1 MSELEL
7 IKQVASIITN
17 AKLVARQPHLCVIS
31 TEELERLREL
41 PIEWL
46 DKLILDNS
54 EAFEI
59 FGIKIEDELISYK
72 GKYVYFYDDDGVFRP
87 I

>member
-1 MSELEL
+1 MSELDL

-17 AKLVARQPHLCVIS
+17 AKLVDRQPHLCVIS
-31 TEELERLREL
+31 PEELERLRAL
-41 PIEWL
+41 PIGWL
-46 DKLILDNS
+46 EQFILYNS

-72 GKYVYFYDDDGVFRP
+72 GKYVYFYDDGSLRP

>member
-1 MSELEL
+1 MSELDL

-31 TEELERLREL
+31 LEDLERLESL

-46 DKLILDNS
+46 DQFIRDNS
-54 EAFEI
+54 EALEI

-72 GKYVYFYDDDGVFRP
+72 GKYVYFYDEGALRP